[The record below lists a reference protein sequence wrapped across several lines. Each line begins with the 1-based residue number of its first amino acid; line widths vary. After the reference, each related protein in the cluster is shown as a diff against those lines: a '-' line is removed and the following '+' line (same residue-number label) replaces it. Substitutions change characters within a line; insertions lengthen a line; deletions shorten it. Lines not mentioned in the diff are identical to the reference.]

1 MPAVM
6 TRLLP
11 RFLSLLL
18 LSALGCS
25 GTPEFDLVIEGGT
38 VYDGTGADPVVAD
51 VGIVAD
57 SIVAIGDLGSR
68 SATERVDAAG
78 LAVAPGFINM
88 LSWADETLIQ
98 DGRGL
103 SDLMQGVTLEVFGEG
118 WSNGPLSDTMAAEIK
133 AGQERIQYD
142 VTWRTL
148 GGYLQFLQDRG
159 VSPNVASFVGA
170 TTVRIH
176 ELGYEDRPP
185 TPEELERMKD
195 LVRAA
200 MEEGAMGV
208 GSSLIYAP
216 AFFAST
222 EELVALA
229 SVAAKYDGMYISHM
243 RNESDRL
250 EEAVEE
256 HLRITREAGVR
267 SEIYHLK
274 AAGKENWPKIDRVL
288 ARLEGARAEGL
299 DVAADMYTYT
309 AGATG
314 LDAAMPPWVQ
324 EGGFGAWRDRLK
336 DPVVRARV
344 AGEMRAKPD
353 GWENL
358 YRASGPEGSMLVGFR
373 QDSLRYLIGQ
383 TLAEVAAALG
393 VSPEEAA
400 MDLVIADS
408 SRVGTVYF
416 AMSEDNVRRQVATPW
431 ITFGSDGGAPA
442 PEEPFTATSTHP
454 RAYGNF
460 ARLLGRYVR
469 DEGLIP
475 MQQAIHRLTGLPA
488 SRLRIDRR
496 GTLKAGAFAD
506 IVVFD
511 AATIRDLATFDKPH
525 QLAEGVRHVWVNGT
539 RVVAD
544 GTHTGAKPGRFVR
557 RSDARP

>member
-1 MPAVM
+1 MSAAM
-6 TRLLP
+6 TRLP
-11 RFLSLLL
+11 RFLSSLLL
-18 LSALGCS
+18 IAALGC
-25 GTPEFDLVIEGGT
+25 GCTPEFDLVIEGGT
-38 VYDGTGADPVVAD
+38 VYDGTGADPVIAD
-51 VGIVAD
+51 IGIVAD
-57 SIVAIGDLGSR
+57 SIVAIGDLDDR
-68 SATERVDAAG
+68 SAATRVDATG

-88 LSWADETLIQ
+88 LSWADETVIQ

-118 WSNGPLSDTMAAEIK
+118 WSNGPLTDSMAAEIE
-133 AGQERIQYD
+133 AGQERIKYD
-142 VTWRTL
+142 VSWRTL
-148 GGYLQFLQDRG
+148 GEYLQFLETRG

-176 ELGYEDRPP
+176 ELGYEDRAP
-185 TPEELERMKD
+185 TPEELERMKE

-229 SVAAKYDGMYISHM
+229 SVAAEYDGMYIAHI
-243 RNESDRL
+243 RNEADGL
-250 EEAVEE
+250 EAAIEE
-256 HLRITREAGVR
+256 HLRITREAGIR

-274 AAGKENWPKIDRVL
+274 ASGRQNWHKAAGVL
-288 ARLEGARAEGL
+288 DTLEAARAAGL
-299 DVAADMYTYT
+299 EVSADMYTY
-309 AGATG
+309 AASSTG
-314 LDAAMPPWVQ
+314 LDAAMPVWVQ
-324 EGGFGAWRDRLK
+324 EGGFAAWRDRLMR
-336 DPVVRARV
+336 PEMRARV
-344 AGEMRAKPD
+344 VKEMRSATGGINRLNEP
-353 GWENL
+353 GTQS
-358 YRASGPEGSMLVGFR
+358 AMIVGVR
-373 QDSLRYLIGQ
+373 QDSLRHLVGRSI
-383 TLAEVAAALG
+383 ADVAAERG
-393 VSPEEAA
+393 ITPEELAI
-400 MDLVIADS
+400 DLVIADS
-408 SRVGTVYF
+408 SRIQMVYF

-488 SRLRIDRR
+488 SRLRIERR

-511 AATIRDLATFDKPH
+511 PATIRDLATFDRPH

-539 RVVAD
+539 RVVSD
-544 GTHTGAKPGRFVR
+544 GNHTGTKPGRFVR